1 MLKWLL
7 LVLLLGAVAAFLL
20 NEDNP
25 VGTAAVAGRPA
36 VPITS
41 FQLQVSAFQSRINAL
56 GTLRAWESVDITSSV
71 SETVVSLHF
80 EDGDR
85 VERGQ
90 LLVVLQQDE
99 EQASLR
105 EQEEVLAEQVR
116 EVARLE
122 DLASRNQ
129 VAMTELDQR
138 RTLAAIARNKIA
150 QMKARIEDRNIRA
163 PFAGVL
169 GLRQVSPGA
178 LISPGELIT
187 TLDDTTRMRLDFTVP
202 AVSLQFLQVGQQLEA
217 TSAAFGRIFT
227 GTLSAIGSRV
237 DPVSRSLTARASFP
251 NAAGLLKPGLLMT
264 VVLMGQSRQSLV
276 VPEESLVT
284 RAAEHFVWRVE
295 GDQARR
301 VPVTIG
307 GRRPGWVEI
316 SDGLRAGEEVVRDGV
331 ARLRGSEALVRRVEG

>member
-7 LVLLLGAVAAFLL
+7 LALALGAVGAFFLNAENSESPVPSAAR
-20 NEDNP
+20 
-25 VGTAAVAGRPA
+25 AAVP
-36 VPITS
+36 VS
-41 FQLQVSAFQSRINAL
+41 VFQLQPGAFQSRINAL

-80 EDGDR
+80 EDGER

-129 VAMTELDQR
+129 VALTEVDQR

-178 LISPGELIT
+178 LIDPGELIT
-187 TLDDTTRMRLDFTVP
+187 TLDDNTRMRLDFTVP
-202 AVSLQFLQVGQQLEA
+202 AVSLQFLQVGQQLDA
-217 TSAAFGRIFT
+217 TSAAYSRSFT

-237 DPVSRSLTARASFP
+237 DPITRSLTARASFP
-251 NAAGLLKPGLLMT
+251 NELGLLKPGLLMS
-264 VVLMGQSRQSLV
+264 VVLMGQSRESLV
-276 VPEESLVT
+276 VPEEALIT
-284 RAAEHFVWRVE
+284 RASEHFVWAVQGE
-295 GDQARR
+295 QARR
-301 VPVTIG
+301 TPVTIG
-307 GRRPGWVEI
+307 GRKPGWVEI
-316 SDGLRAGEEVVRDGV
+316 TSGLAAGDEVVRDGV
-331 ARLRGSEALVRRVEG
+331 ARLRGSEAVVRRVEG